1 MLAWLVPSL
10 SLTVSAHCLN
20 AEFEFI
26 VATCPSPYHG
36 EWNHLPVGILNP
48 IRKMKRVLVL
58 AALAMLLLHI
68 STVSMQADD
77 EFAEFVDFDEEGKHL
92 VIHHR
97 I

>member
-1 MLAWLVPSL
+1 
-10 SLTVSAHCLN
+10 
-20 AEFEFI
+20 
-26 VATCPSPYHG
+26 
-36 EWNHLPVGILNP
+36 
-48 IRKMKRVLVL
+48 MKRVLVL